1 MRVEGPPYFFSPQI
15 HWPIT
20 LFDIEMV
27 FIWGKEKDEEMDGEL
42 EEDAF
47 YGLPRE
53 ENALHFL
60 Y

>member
-1 MRVEGPPYFFSPQI
+1 MI
-15 HWPIT
+15 
-20 LFDIEMV
+20 
-27 FIWGKEKDEEMDGEL
+27 FILGKEKDEETHREL
-42 EEDAF
+42 ERDAL